1 MADYLLPD
9 VGEGL
14 TEAEIVSWR
23 VKEGDV
29 IEINDIVVEI
39 ETAKSL
45 VELPS
50 PYAGTVTGLLVKE
63 GETVEVGTAIISI
76 GAAGEVPTPSATP
89 AAPVDAADLSA
100 MDLSNPAASGGGEGE
115 SLVGRNKADRGPVRR
130 PRKGSASPSTE
141 AGAATQMQVQGAFA
155 PGGAQSQPVVEV
167 DEPAV
172 PATPAPEPETAR
184 AEFVPAEALSGSQV
198 RVLAKPPVRKLAK
211 DLGVDLAQ
219 VRPSGPEGT
228 ITRADVESAAG
239 SSATSTEEAAPAT
252 STRAVAQGERER
264 REPIKGVRKMMGQA
278 MVDSAFTAP
287 HVTEW
292 VTVDVTRTM
301 EFVARLKS
309 RREFKDVKVSP
320 LLVLAR
326 AAMLAMRRTP
336 EINSYWDDKAQEIVF
351 KSYVNLGIAA
361 ATPRG
366 LVVPNVKDAEQLSL
380 LDLAGELNQLAAT
393 AREGRTQPAD
403 MSGGTFTI
411 TNVGVFGVDSGT
423 PIINP
428 GESAILCFG
437 AVRKQPWVVSTD
449 QGDEIAVRQVT
460 QLALSFDH
468 RHVDG
473 EKGSRFLADVAAIME
488 DPASALL
495 F

>member
-1 MADYLLPD
+1 VADYLLPD

-50 PYAGTVTGLLVKE
+50 PYAGTVTALLVPE
-63 GETVEVGTAIISI
+63 GEMVPVGTPIISI
-76 GAAGEVPTPSATP
+76 GDPSAAA
-89 AAPVDAADLSA
+89 AAPAQDAPAEAAPAGAARDIGEI
-100 MDLSNPAASGGGEGE
+100 DLSNPAASGGGEGE
-115 SLVGRNKADRGPVRR
+115 SLVGRNKADRGPLRR
-130 PRKGSASPSTE
+130 PRKGSATPRTE
-141 AGAATQMQVQGAFA
+141 SAAATQMQVQGAFA
-155 PGGAQSQPVVEV
+155 PGGAQSQAVVES

-172 PATPAPEPETAR
+172 PAHSVAEPATSVETPPSQTR
-184 AEFVPAEALSGSQV
+184 A
-198 RVLAKPPVRKLAK
+198 LAKPPVRKLAK
-211 DLGVDLAQ
+211 DLGVDLTQ
-219 VRPSGPEGT
+219 LTGSGPQGSV
-228 ITRADVESAAG
+228 TREDVTSAAG
-239 SSATSTEEAAPAT
+239 GFETLADARSSTTGAATS
-252 STRAVAQGERER
+252 ERER

-301 EFVARLKS
+301 EFVERLKQ
-309 RREFKDVKVSP
+309 RREFREVKVSP

-326 AAMLAMRRTP
+326 AVMLAMRRTP
-336 EINSYWDDKAQEIVF
+336 EVNSFWDDAAQEIVY
-351 KSYVNLGIAA
+351 KNYVNLGIAA

-366 LVVPNVKDAEQLSL
+366 LVVPNVKDAERLTL
-380 LDLAGELNQLAAT
+380 VDLAAALNELTAT
-393 AREGRTQPAD
+393 ARSGKTQPPE

-411 TNVGVFGVDSGT
+411 TNVGVFGVDAGT

-437 AVRKQPWVVSTD
+437 AVRKQPWVVSTE

-488 DPASALL
+488 DPATALV

>member
-1 MADYLLPD
+1 VADYLLPD

-14 TEAEIVSWR
+14 TEAEIVAWR
-23 VKEGDV
+23 VKEGDTV
-29 IEINDIVVEI
+29 QINDIVVEI

-50 PYAGTVTGLLVKE
+50 PFAGVVTALLVPE
-63 GETVEVGTAIISI
+63 GETVAVGTPIISI
-76 GAAGEVPTPSATP
+76 GDPSEKPAKPAEAP
-89 AAPVDAADLSA
+89 AAAREIGEI
-100 MDLSNPAASGGGEGE
+100 DLSNPAASGGGEGE
-115 SLVGRNKADRGPVRR
+115 SLVGRNKADRGPTRR
-130 PRKGSASPSTE
+130 ARKGSASPASE
-141 AGAATQMQVQGAFA
+141 AAASTQMQVQGAFA
-155 PGGAQSQPVVEV
+155 PGGAQSQDVVEA

-172 PATPAPEPETAR
+172 PATSVVAEEPAPS
-184 AEFVPAEALSGSQV
+184 EFVPAEARDAASV
-198 RVLAKPPVRKLAK
+198 RALAKPPVRKLAK
-211 DLGVDLAQ
+211 DLGVDLS
-219 VRPSGPEGT
+219 VLTGSGPQGS
-228 ITRADVESAAG
+228 ITRDDVLSVVEEGRQARLETTDAGFETIAGARSSTSAA
-239 SSATSTEEAAPAT
+239 
-252 STRAVAQGERER
+252 ERER

-292 VTVDVTRTM
+292 VTVDVTRSM
-301 EFVARLKS
+301 EFVEKLKA
-309 RREFKDVKVSP
+309 RREFRDVKVSP
-320 LLVLAR
+320 MLVLAR
-326 AAMLAMRRTP
+326 ACMLAMRRTP
-336 EINSYWDDKAQEIVF
+336 EINSFWDQGAQEIVY
-351 KSYVNLGIAA
+351 KNYVNLGIAA

-366 LVVPNVKDAEQLSL
+366 LVVPNVKDAERLSL
-380 LDLAGELNQLAAT
+380 LELAGALNQLTAT
-393 AREGRTQPAD
+393 AREGKTQPAE

-411 TNVGVFGVDSGT
+411 TNVGVFGVDAGT

-437 AVRKQPWVVSTD
+437 AVRKQPWVVD
-449 QGDEIAVRQVT
+449 DEIVVRQVT

-488 DPASALL
+488 DPAAALL

>member
-1 MADYLLPD
+1 MPEYKLPD

-14 TEAEIVSWR
+14 TEAEIVTWK
-23 VKEGDV
+23 VKVGDV
-29 IEINDIVVEI
+29 IAINDIVVEI

-50 PYAGTVTGLLVKE
+50 PYAGTVTGLLVPE
-63 GETVEVGTAIISI
+63 GEMVPVGTPIIAI
-76 GAAGEVPTPSATP
+76 AAEGEVPAEPVEAPTP
-89 AAPVDAADLSA
+89 APAQADLGE
-100 MDLSNPAASGGGEGE
+100 MDLSNPRASGGGEGE
-115 SLVGRNKADRGPVRR
+115 SLVGRNKVERDAMRR
-130 PRKGSASPSTE
+130 PRKATSPAAARAEQSTHD
-141 AGAATQMQVQGAFA
+141 QVQMSFSTGNVEPPA
-155 PGGAQSQPVVEV
+155 VVEA

-172 PATPAPEPETAR
+172 PARADTAPAA
-184 AEFVPAEALSGSQV
+184 ASNGDV
-198 RVLAKPPVRKLAK
+198 RTLAKPPVRKLAK
-211 DLGVDLAQ
+211 DLGVDLAALVGSGDGGVVTREDVQ
-219 VRPSGPEGT
+219 AASGSPVVEEGAQPPS
-228 ITRADVESAAG
+228 RNQ
-239 SSATSTEEAAPAT
+239 AT
-252 STRAVAQGERER
+252 GERER

-278 MVDSAFTAP
+278 MVDSAFSAP

-292 VTVDVTRTM
+292 ITVDVTRTM
-301 EFVARLKS
+301 EFVDRLKS

-326 AAMLAMRRTP
+326 AAVLAMRRTP
-336 EINSYWDDKAQEIVF
+336 EINSWWDEAAQEVVF

-366 LVVPNVKDAEQLSL
+366 LVVPNVKEAQDLSL
-380 LDLAGELNQLAAT
+380 LDLAGALNDLTAT
-393 AREGRTQPAD
+393 AREGKTQPAE

-437 AVRKQPWVVSTD
+437 TVRKQPWVVD
-449 QGDEIAVRQVT
+449 DEIVVRQIT
-460 QLALSFDH
+460 TLALSFDH

-473 EKGSRFLADVAAIME
+473 EKGSRYLSDVAAIME
-488 DPASALL
+488 DPAAALL

>member
-1 MADYLLPD
+1 VADYLLPD

-50 PYAGTVTGLLVKE
+50 PYAGTVTGLLVPE
-63 GETVEVGTAIISI
+63 GETVAVGTPIIAI
-76 GAAGEVPTPSATP
+76 AAEGEAPAP
-89 AAPVDAADLSA
+89 AAPAAPAATPPADLGEI
-100 MDLSNPAASGGGEGE
+100 DLSNPRASGGGEGE
-115 SLVGRNKADRGPVRR
+115 SLVGRNKAERDSLRR
-130 PRKGSASPSTE
+130 PRKATSPAAAAAQHSTHEQIAASF
-141 AGAATQMQVQGAFA
+141 V
-155 PGGAQSQPVVEV
+155 PGELVSPEVVEA

-172 PATPAPEPETAR
+172 PAYTPEAPA
-184 AEFVPAEALSGSQV
+184 ALSASDGDV
-198 RVLAKPPVRKLAK
+198 RTLAKPPVRKLAK
-211 DLGVDLAQ
+211 DLGVDITSLIG
-219 VRPSGPEGT
+219 SGDGGVV
-228 ITRADVESAAG
+228 TREDVQA
-239 SSATSTEEAAPAT
+239 ATSSPGLVTGASAPP
-252 STRAVAQGERER
+252 STAGRET

-278 MVDSAFTAP
+278 MVDSAFSAP

-301 EFVARLKS
+301 EFVDRLKA
-309 RREFKDVKVSP
+309 RREFRDVKVSP

-326 AAMLAMRRTP
+326 AVVLAARRTP
-336 EINSYWDDKAQEIVF
+336 EINSFWDERAQEVVF
-351 KSYVNLGIAA
+351 KHYVNLGIAA
-361 ATPRG
+361 ATARG
-366 LVVPNVKDAEQLSL
+366 LVVPNVKDAQDLSL
-380 LDLAGELNQLAAT
+380 LDLAGALNQLTAT
-393 AREGRTQPAD
+393 ARDGKTQPAD

-411 TNVGVFGVDSGT
+411 TNVGVFGIDSGT

-428 GESAILCFG
+428 GESAILAFG
-437 AVRKQPWVVSTD
+437 AVRKMPWVASGPA
-449 QGDEIAVRQVT
+449 GDEIVVRQVT
-460 QLALSFDH
+460 TLALSFDH

-488 DPASALL
+488 DPAAALL